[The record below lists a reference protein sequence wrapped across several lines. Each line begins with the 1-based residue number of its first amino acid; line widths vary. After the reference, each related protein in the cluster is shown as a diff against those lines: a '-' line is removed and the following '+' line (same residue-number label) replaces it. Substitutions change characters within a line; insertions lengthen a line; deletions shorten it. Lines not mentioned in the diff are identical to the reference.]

1 MSTRTLTGLLSLVD
15 GAAFLLS
22 RRGRVVSCNSEAA
35 SITHKDS
42 YCVLRRD
49 KHLVFRD
56 ARDDEA
62 YLKALSL
69 AFASA
74 RPRMSSFPV
83 TGACSPDSVAFLLP
97 LAQAGTQIEQP
108 IQDTHA
114 VFILRAC
121 ALAAAPSATLR
132 GLYGLTTAE
141 IDIVNALM
149 LGRNVETAAQ
159 SLGISRATAR
169 NQISAAMAKM
179 GVNRQ
184 AQLVAQVG
192 ALVPRLRLC

>member
-1 MSTRTLTGLLSLVD
+1 MSTRTLTGILSLVD

-22 RRGRVVSCNSEAA
+22 RRGRVVSCNQEAA

-56 ARDDEA
+56 VRDDEA

-69 AFASA
+69 AFAGA
-74 RPRMSSFPV
+74 HPRMSSFPIA
-83 TGACSPDSVAFLLP
+83 GALTRDAVAFLLP
-97 LAQAGTQIEQP
+97 FAQPGSLADQP
-108 IQDTHA
+108 IQDTFA
-114 VFILRAC
+114 VLILRPC
-121 ALAAAPSATLR
+121 ALATAPPAILR
-132 GLYGLTTAE
+132 TLYGLTTAE
-141 IDIVNALM
+141 IDIVNAIV
-149 LGRNVETAAQ
+149 LGMSVDSAAEC
-159 SLGISRATAR
+159 LGIARATAR
-169 NQISAAMAKM
+169 NQVSAAMAKM